1 MQKDYVLI
9 TIQPCLQESSPLNTA
24 GKNPHQGGDKLVA
37 LPGDQSVQRLLRV
50 GEVADVHRPHRLDVL
65 VDPRLLPAAGP
76 DRRQDL
82 DGEWHRAHPHAV
94 VPPGQ
99 VRAGHHDGDDG
110 QPRLQ
115 RGVHEPLLE
124 GQQSAVLGS
133 CALREQDEGQVV
145 LDHCTGDLF
154 HGVDCSG
161 RVGAVDAQ
169 VVSQHVEL
177 PEQRVPDDLCDR
189 QAGRQLGTSFQRGRV
204 LLFSDTLAAFVCVC
218 CVLTSFLAI
227 PTVPV
232 GASHMTRKMSSGDAW
247 LQMKIPLVFRCS
259 APSTLIGFPRI
270 HSSMRPVTW
279 P

>member
-24 GKNPHQGGDKLVA
+24 GKNPHQGGDKSVA

-76 DRRQDL
+76 NRRQDL

-124 GQQSAVLGS
+124 GQQPAVLGS

-145 LDHCTGDLF
+145 LDHCTGDLQGTMQEHGSVTRHTREFSAAWNGDGTATHLF

-189 QAGRQLGTSFQRGRV
+189 QAGS
-204 LLFSDTLAAFVCVC
+204 
-218 CVLTSFLAI
+218 
-227 PTVPV
+227 
-232 GASHMTRKMSSGDAW
+232 
-247 LQMKIPLVFRCS
+247 
-259 APSTLIGFPRI
+259 
-270 HSSMRPVTW
+270 
-279 P
+279 